1 MLNSRESR
9 LGMSFAL
16 LIIVCTMMLILFKV
30 TGETD
35 LEWFVIILSPLGLGC
50 FSMIVIAMMIICG
63 KMITILLCSGDE
75 ENERK

>member
-1 MLNSRESR
+1 
-9 LGMSFAL
+9 
-16 LIIVCTMMLILFKV
+16 MMLILFKV